1 MQAVETEVG
10 HGFHEAVWM
19 IKLVI
24 EQVRAEL
31 HWLRQVAA
39 ELSPRS
45 RANPAH
51 VTKDVVDRL
60 CFRTLP
66 FSNLAIL
73 HGILLGSKEK
83 NGDPH
88 KTVFIHRSFL
98 FTGRS
103 FSPAIQH
110 LIKPEI
116 RGAMEF
122 LASDAM
128 QGRASGSHDELL
140 AATYL
145 ASQLREIGIEPAGDE
160 GGYIQNVSGEFN
172 FYRDGKKQWNTR
184 NVIGKL
190 EGRDEKLKDQVILLT
205 AHMDHLG
212 IGKPV
217 NGDNIY
223 NGADDDASGCVAV
236 LQLAR
241 ALAHEKAPKRTV
253 LFVFFGSEETGGQG
267 NQYFLQHPPVP
278 LNNIVANLE
287 FEMIGRADSAV
298 KPDELW
304 LTGFDRSNL
313 GPELAKHGAKLVAD
327 PHPKQNFF
335 QRSDNYALAK
345 QGIVAHT
352 VSSFGLHSDYHRPG
366 DDVAHI
372 DFNHMEQAIHS
383 MLDPVKWLANSEF
396 KPEWVEGKKP

>member
-1 MQAVETEVG
+1 MTTR
-10 HGFHEAVWM
+10 
-19 IKLVI
+19 IKLLLFI
-24 EQVRAEL
+24 SL
-31 HWLRQVAA
+31 FCFLTVASA
-39 ELSPRS
+39 
-45 RANPAH
+45 
-51 VTKDVVDRL
+51 
-60 CFRTLP
+60 
-66 FSNLAIL
+66 
-73 HGILLGSKEK
+73 
-83 NGDPH
+83 
-88 KTVFIHRSFL
+88 
-98 FTGRS
+98 
-103 FSPAIQH
+103 Q
-110 LIKPEI
+110 KPSTDQDQI

-145 ASQLREIGIEPAGDE
+145 ASQLREIGIEPAGND
-160 GGYIQNVSGEFN
+160 GGYIQNVAGEFN
-172 FYRDGKKQWNTR
+172 FYREGKKQWNTR

-190 EGRDEKLKDQVILLT
+190 EGRDEKMKDQVILLT
-205 AHMDHLG
+205 AHMDHIG

-223 NGADDDASGCVAV
+223 NGADDDASGCIAV

-278 LNNIVANLE
+278 LKNIVSNLE

-304 LTGFDRSNL
+304 LTGFDHSNL

-352 VSSFGLHSDYHRPG
+352 VSSFGLHSDYHQPG
-366 DDVAHI
+366 DDIAHI
-372 DFNHMEQAIHS
+372 DFAHMDQAIHS
-383 MLDPVKWLANSEF
+383 MLEPVKWLANSEF

>member
-1 MQAVETEVG
+1 MATR
-10 HGFHEAVWM
+10 
-19 IKLVI
+19 IK
-24 EQVRAEL
+24 Q
-31 HWLRQVAA
+31 
-39 ELSPRS
+39 
-45 RANPAH
+45 
-51 VTKDVVDRL
+51 
-60 CFRTLP
+60 
-66 FSNLAIL
+66 
-73 HGILLGSKEK
+73 
-83 NGDPH
+83 
-88 KTVFIHRSFL
+88 FL
-98 FTGRS
+98 FIGLFCLLAVAS
-103 FSPAIQH
+103 AQQSNIDQA
-110 LIKPEI
+110 EI
-116 RGAMEF
+116 RGEMEF

-172 FYRDGKKQWNTR
+172 FYREGKKQWNTR

-223 NGADDDASGCVAV
+223 NGADDDASGCIAV